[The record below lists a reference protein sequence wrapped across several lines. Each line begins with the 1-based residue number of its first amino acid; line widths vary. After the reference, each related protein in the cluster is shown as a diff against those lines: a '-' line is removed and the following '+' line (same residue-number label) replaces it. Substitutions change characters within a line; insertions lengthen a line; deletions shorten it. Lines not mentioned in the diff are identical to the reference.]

1 MNDAALAVIR
11 IVLTVRSLNRLA
23 RMAGTSGRAYQHPD
37 NLLFTNHRE
46 SSAA

>member
-1 MNDAALAVIR
+1 MNDAAFTVIR
-11 IVLTVRSLNRLA
+11 TMLTVWSLNRLA